1 MRVRSRHST
10 HWESHGVPCDIHIP
24 GSVLKTPT
32 HPQLSSAF
40 YTVLTYNKKT
50 VCAPVHHKFRVP
62 G

>member
-1 MRVRSRHST
+1 MRVRSRHSA
-10 HWESHGVPCDIHIP
+10 HWESHGIPCDIHIP

-40 YTVLTYNKKT
+40 YTVLAYNKKT
-50 VCAPVHHKFRVP
+50 VCAPVHHKFRAL